1 MADRYQ
7 GLTSM
12 TAVENPLEWLD
23 ISEDV
28 EVSPHWLDATN
39 SVADPDPVGS
49 ETFCRIRKKSFQI
62 RIQAARTRN
71 EYETKLLWPN
81 SQDILQ
87 MQS

>member
-23 ISEDV
+23 ISEDF

-39 SVADPDPVGS
+39 SVADRDPVGS
-49 ETFCRIRKKSFQI
+49 ENFCQIRKKSFQI

-71 EYETKLLWPN
+71 ENETKLLKLTIY
-81 SQDILQ
+81 ILQ